1 MYAHDV
7 WSRLPTLHAA
17 VTSTQGYILKIDS
30 TKKVSKKLS
39 GTATGSASWTMNV
52 GNERDEMYYLY
63 PCTIVAEETSP
74 KFPTTWWFLTVY
86 VQDVWS
92 RLVSLLAALTSTYRR
107 ILKIDSTKTVSLSQ
121 TTGKGSQYCQMGY

>member
-17 VTSTQGYILKIDS
+17 ATSTQGYILKIDS

-52 GNERDEMYYLY
+52 GNERDEMNYLN
-63 PCTIVAEETSP
+63 PCTIVAEETFP
-74 KFPTTWWFLTVY
+74 KFPTTWWFLNRVRPGC
-86 VQDVWS
+86 VV
-92 RLVSLLAALTSTYRR
+92 
-107 ILKIDSTKTVSLSQ
+107 
-121 TTGKGSQYCQMGY
+121 TTGFPVGCLDVYL